1 MTSFK
6 HIHTKTNHLTIW
18 PDKKSIDL
26 NDRVFILS
34 YMLRKVNGFI
44 LLLLMVFAPQLH
56 GAASNKYILQEGE
69 TIHYDVYALGIHV
82 AHTTLSVK
90 GKITIDG
97 KKYYHV
103 RFETISTPEIAS
115 AFYLLHDTH
124 NAYLDPKT
132 LLAVKYDKKLDE
144 GEYKNHVYIK
154 FYRDKKK
161 FFAKDQIDFRK
172 GKMVSYK
179 HPAVDILSL
188 IFYIRGLNVDVSDK
202 QRLSLVIHDRPQF
215 FEGQITSQKKKG
227 KYTIV
232 HFEETDG
239 GFTMDYTKDA
249 RRIPL
254 RITMKGVRIFQ
265 HTIDVKAVLTK
276 YSIVKE

>member
-1 MTSFK
+1 
-6 HIHTKTNHLTIW
+6 
-18 PDKKSIDL
+18 
-26 NDRVFILS
+26 
-34 YMLRKVNGFI
+34 
-44 LLLLMVFAPQLH
+44 MVFSPHLH
-56 GAASNKYILQEGE
+56 GASNKYIPTIGE
-69 TIHYDVYALGIHV
+69 TIQYDMYALGMHV

-90 GKITIDG
+90 AKVTIDG
-97 KKYYHV
+97 KEYYHV
-103 RFETISTPEIAS
+103 RFETISTPEITS
-115 AFYLLHDTH
+115 TFYLLHDTH

-132 LLAVKYDKKLDE
+132 LLAVKYDKKLNE

-161 FFAKDQIDFRK
+161 FFAKDQIDFKK

-179 HPAVDILSL
+179 HLAVDILSL

-202 QRLSLVIHDRPQF
+202 HRLSLVIHDRPQLF
-215 FEGQITSQKKKG
+215 IGQITSQEKKG
-227 KYTIV
+227 RHTIL

-239 GFTMDYTKDA
+239 GFTMAYTKGI

-254 RITMKGVRIFQ
+254 KITMKGVRIFQ

-276 YSIVKE
+276 YSITKE